1 MSRRPLRN
9 REYTVL
15 SIATLAVIVFIVFIV
30 FITQIVDPPTS
41 IWLSLAVVGIALV
54 GGVYVSR
61 NPRV

>member
-15 SIATLAVIVFIVFIV
+15 SIATLAVIVFCVFIAQV
-30 FITQIVDPPTS
+30 FDSPTS
-41 IWLSLAVVGIALV
+41 IWLSLAVVGIAV
-54 GGVYVSR
+54 GGGIYLSR

>member
-1 MSRRPLRN
+1 MSRRPVRN

-15 SIATLAVIVFIVFIV
+15 SIATLAVIVFIVFITQV
-30 FITQIVDPPTS
+30 FDTPTS

>member
-1 MSRRPLRN
+1 MSPRPVTN

-15 SIATLAVIVFIVFIV
+15 SIAILAVILFCVFIVQV
-30 FITQIVDPPTS
+30 FDSPTS
-41 IWLSLAVVGIALV
+41 VWLVLGVLGIAVV

>member
-15 SIATLAVIVFIVFIV
+15 SIATLAVVVFIVFVAQV
-30 FITQIVDPPTS
+30 FDTPTS
-41 IWLSLAVVGIALV
+41 IWLSLAVVGIAVV

-61 NPRV
+61 NPRI

>member
-15 SIATLAVIVFIVFIV
+15 SIATLAVIV

>member
-15 SIATLAVIVFIVFIV
+15 SIATLAVIVFIV

>member
-1 MSRRPLRN
+1 MSRRPVRN

-15 SIATLAVIVFIVFIV
+15 SIATLAVIVFIVFITQV
-30 FITQIVDPPTS
+30 FDTPTS
-41 IWLSLAVVGIALV
+41 IWLSLAVVGIALA